1 MEIFDFEPTVIY
13 SPVEGLEAEKMLKGW
28 SYIAHLVKEGKLVD
42 LQNATNQR
50 QNYLDFEDNL

>member
-50 QNYLDFEDNL
+50 